1 MPQRDDEVPFFDYV
15 TEGLELVTSD
25 PSPLSGFGG
34 PGDLN
39 RFAGPHHATYS
50 DNQPTAARVHERSTP
65 AFSYSTTVSAARGGF
80 APVNVVSYD
89 NPQLFPDS
97 TPTTTTY
104 QARQTISPSPTYF
117 QSGLEWQS
125 SPASDLLYASEDS
138 SVVSASS
145 NVNAFGYVSQASG
158 QDPYMGDYASPV
170 ASQEAAVM
178 DPNLYWAGDSPMG
191 GDIGPSF
198 SNPGS
203 NLASPIIPVYGS
215 LSRTPEGGISDSDGD
230 AAAVTA
236 YGGTISLGPA
246 QQGQVPNEGGN
257 APPRKRAKN
266 SPEKSISASALDAL
280 SGYRKPATVPLL
292 APKAGGSSDIGGSGS
307 GSGGASTGTGTTVHK
322 SKLRSAS
329 RTSKNIVTR
338 PSETAEERKTRN
350 SHNLVEKQ
358 YRNRLNAHF
367 ENLLNALP
375 DSIRSPGGSGGDSD
389 GIEGGGGAASVDLGE
404 RRLSKA
410 EVLDMSRRYIQSLE
424 KERDKLEREREELQ
438 GDMARLRS
446 AYERGGRGGVG
457 SSAGGGGSL
466 SGS

>member
-1 MPQRDDEVPFFDYV
+1 M
-15 TEGLELVTSD
+15 
-25 PSPLSGFGG
+25 
-34 PGDLN
+34 
-39 RFAGPHHATYS
+39 
-50 DNQPTAARVHERSTP
+50 HERSTP
-65 AFSYSTTVSAARGGF
+65 AFSYSTTVSAARSGF
-80 APVNVVSYD
+80 APVSVASYD
-89 NPQLFPDS
+89 NQQIFTDS
-97 TPTTTTY
+97 TPTTTTF

-117 QSGLEWQS
+117 QSGVEWQS
-125 SPASDLLYASEDS
+125 SPASDLLYASEES

-145 NVNAFGYVSQASG
+145 NINAFGYVSQASG

-170 ASQEAAVM
+170 ASQEAAAM
-178 DPNLYWAGDSPMG
+178 DGSLYWAGDSPMG
-191 GDIGPSF
+191 GDIGPSY

-215 LSRTPEGGISDSDGD
+215 LSRTPEGGFSDSDGD
-230 AAAVTA
+230 AAAAAA
-236 YGGTISLGPA
+236 YRRSLSLGQG
-246 QQGQVPNEGGN
+246 QQGQAANDGRN

-266 SPEKSISASALDAL
+266 SPDKNISVSSPDAL
-280 SGYRKPATVPLL
+280 SGYRKPATAPLL
-292 APKAGGSSDIGGSGS
+292 VPKTRGGNDAGGS
-307 GSGGASTGTGTTVHK
+307 GSGGASTGTGATAHK

-329 RTSKNIVTR
+329 RTSKNIVPR
-338 PSETAEERKTRN
+338 PSESAEERKTRN

-375 DSIRSPGGSGGDSD
+375 ESVRSPGASGADSD
-389 GIEGGGGAASVDLGE
+389 GIEGGGAASADLGE

-410 EVLDMSRRYIQSLE
+410 EVLEMSRRYIQSLE

-446 AYERGGRGGVG
+446 AYEMGGSDGGRGGPG